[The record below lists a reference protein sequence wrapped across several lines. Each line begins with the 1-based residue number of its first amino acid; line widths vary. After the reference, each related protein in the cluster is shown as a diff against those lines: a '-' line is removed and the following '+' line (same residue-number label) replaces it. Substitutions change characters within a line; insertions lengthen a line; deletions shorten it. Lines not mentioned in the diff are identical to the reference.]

1 MRKIL
6 SFYLF
11 FILGWSA
18 FALSIGTFNIEYF
31 SIHNGR
37 YSDEDIKY
45 IANLISHSGAE
56 IISLQEID
64 DIESIKALCRN
75 LPGWRYIMND
85 TPATQDL
92 AIIWDGRRI
101 SRISDASV
109 FFQNELFTWHG
120 SILKR
125 GYIIKLFSRPPL
137 SVDFIEKNTKIRF
150 TLMDVHL
157 KSMYIGDKS
166 KLDDSLEYNILKKR
180 AQFSKI
186 QYILNSM
193 NKKNIFI
200 AGDFNEDIG
209 NRTDL
214 PFSIFGLKNGF
225 SHDSTNSNTDF
236 LCTYNFEYGLLNAV
250 KRVREIESRIP
261 EKSKD
266 GWDHPDHDLIVIDIP
281 GQYVEGNTAKKSGYI
296 VKYLINMYK
305 NGQKYDE
312 FENPVLC
319 LASAFG
325 SFESVKKL
333 IELGA
338 NVNAKTQQGYTPL
351 MLATIINNKDI
362 VTLLISHGANIN
374 MVSKNGETA
383 LSLAKKMGY
392 TKLAEMI
399 KK

>member
-1 MRKIL
+1 MKKIL
-6 SFYLF
+6 SFFLF
-11 FILGWSA
+11 VILGCNS

-37 YSDEDIKY
+37 YSDKNIKY
-45 IANLISHSGAE
+45 IADLILHSGAE

-64 DIESIKALCRN
+64 DIKSIRSLCRN
-75 LPGWRYIMND
+75 LPGWRYLMND

-101 SRISDASV
+101 SRVSDKSV
-109 FFQNELFTWHG
+109 FFPNELFTWHG

-125 GYIIKLFSRPPL
+125 GYIVKLFSRPPL
-137 SVDFIEKNTKIRF
+137 SVDFIEKSTETRF

-166 KLDDSLEYNILKKR
+166 KLADSLEYNILKKR
-180 AQFSKI
+180 AQFSKL
-186 QYILNSM
+186 QYILNLM
-193 NKKNIFI
+193 NKKNVFI

-209 NRTDL
+209 GRTDL
-214 PFSIFGLKNGF
+214 PFRVFGLKNGF

-236 LCTYNFEYGLLNAV
+236 LGTYNLDHSLLNAV
-250 KRVREIESRIP
+250 KNIREIESRIP

-281 GQYVEGNTAKKSGYI
+281 GQNVVETPFKKSGYI
-296 VKYLINMYK
+296 VKYLIRMYK
-305 NGQKYDE
+305 NGEKYDK

-325 SFESVKKL
+325 SFDSVKKL

-338 NVNAKTQQGYTPL
+338 DVNVKTRQGYTPL
-351 MLATIINNKDI
+351 MLASIINDKDI
-362 VTLLISHGANIN
+362 VALLLSHGADAD
-374 MVSKNGETA
+374 MVSNNGETA

-392 TKLAEMI
+392 TK
-399 KK
+399 

>member
-6 SFYLF
+6 SFFLF

-37 YSDEDIKY
+37 YSDKNIKY
-45 IANLISHSGAE
+45 IANIILNSGAE
-56 IISLQEID
+56 IIALQEID
-64 DIESIKALCRN
+64 DIESVKTLCRN
-75 LPGWRYIMND
+75 LPGWRYLMNN
-85 TPATQDL
+85 TKATQDL

-101 SRISDASV
+101 SRISNASV
-109 FFQNELFTWHG
+109 LFTDELFKWHG

-125 GYIIKLFSRPPL
+125 GYIVKLFSRPPL
-137 SVDFIEKNTKIRF
+137 SVDFIEKNTKAHF

-166 KLDDSLEYNILKKR
+166 KLADSLEYNILKKR
-180 AQFSKI
+180 AQFSKLK
-186 QYILNSM
+186 YILNST
-193 NKKNIFI
+193 NKKNVFI

-214 PFSIFGLKNGF
+214 SFKVFGLKTGF
-225 SHDSTNSNTDF
+225 SHDSTKSNTDF
-236 LCTYNFEYGLLNAV
+236 FGTDNLDLGLLNAD

-261 EKSKD
+261 EKSKK

-281 GQYVEGNTAKKSGYI
+281 GQHVVEAPLKKSGYT
-296 VKYLINMYK
+296 VEYLIRMYK
-305 NGQKYDE
+305 NGEKYDK
-312 FENPVLC
+312 FKNPVLC

-325 SFESVKKL
+325 SFGSVKKL

-338 NVNAKTQQGYTPL
+338 DVNVKTRQGYTPL
-351 MLATIINNKDI
+351 MLASIIDNKEI
-362 VTLLISHGANIN
+362 VELLLSHGADVDI
-374 MVSKNGETA
+374 VSSNGETA

-392 TKLAEMI
+392 TELAEMI